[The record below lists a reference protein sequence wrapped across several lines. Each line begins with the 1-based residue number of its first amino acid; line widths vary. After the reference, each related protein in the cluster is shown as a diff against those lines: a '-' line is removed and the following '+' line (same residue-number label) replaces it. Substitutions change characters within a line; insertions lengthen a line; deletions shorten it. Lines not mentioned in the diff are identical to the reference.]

1 MLDEYGL
8 VRREDSSAEV
18 NMAPLLDMVFIL
30 LIFFVITTN
39 FNRQTGVEVKKPKA
53 QSVIHQGKKTIR
65 IGISREGTLHIHGR
79 QVSIDQL
86 GTIVSR
92 EIARRPESNVVIIG
106 DRNSALGRA
115 VEVMDACLLAGVEK
129 ISVAADKK

>member
-1 MLDEYGL
+1 MLDDYGFM
-8 VRREDSSAEV
+8 RREDSSAEV

-53 QSVIHQGKKTIR
+53 QSVIHQGQKTIL
-65 IGISREGTLHIHGR
+65 IGISREGTVHIHGR
-79 QVSIDQL
+79 QVAIDQL

-106 DRNSALGRA
+106 DRSAALGRA